1 MQHVELELQFI
12 LGLHDWWILHNTWN
26 VDALDDLRWMMKG
39 VNMKISRQFS
49 PQYRDEAT
57 QSKTY
62 FSGGLISPA
71 LHSECIGCNN
81 NRYAAARGQTP
92 ARGPGPGPSVQRQSV
107 RSCETAWTGTAA
119 SNSDEPGIHEW
130 KQSTN
135 SETDVLDPAATLSR
149 LITLLTG

>member
-1 MQHVELELQFI
+1 MM
-12 LGLHDWWILHNTWN
+12 
-26 VDALDDLRWMMKG
+26 DDERCEYENLPTVQTSVPRRSHTKQDIFLRWSH
-39 VNMKISRQFS
+39 NL
-49 PQYRDEAT
+49 A
-57 QSKTY
+57 
-62 FSGGLISPA
+62 SPA

-107 RSCETAWTGTAA
+107 RGCGTAWTGTAA